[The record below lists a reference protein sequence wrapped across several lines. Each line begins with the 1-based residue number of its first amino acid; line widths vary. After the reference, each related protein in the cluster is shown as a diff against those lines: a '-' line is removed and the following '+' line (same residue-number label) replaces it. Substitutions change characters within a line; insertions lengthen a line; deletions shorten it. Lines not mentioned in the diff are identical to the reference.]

1 MLLLTFFRC
10 KRAVSSSFS
19 SGAQKLPLRS
29 VPNAVC
35 SSTSSVRQWNQRT
48 YHLMLKCYGWALV
61 CTEIYL
67 LTCLSVLF
75 RCTFVSRIFVVCHC
89 SLSCIVYVHSW
100 FCFYLSFYFPP
111 WSCVREEWR
120 VLRTVFFLFLATRL
134 SPFFFSC
141 NTTISAN
148 GVFFVFFCTQ
158 GRISVRLLVTC
169 TRNKMH
175 CWNFDE
181 HFFLPVS
188 QLSHLEMLWSMWI
201 AFVPLLNCT
210 IFRSYIF
217 FSCATSHDG
226 VVV

>member
-1 MLLLTFFRC
+1 MEGG
-10 KRAVSSSFS
+10 SSFS
-19 SGAQKLPLRS
+19 SGAQKLPFRS
-29 VPNAVC
+29 VLSAVC

-75 RCTFVSRIFVVCHC
+75 PCTFVSRIFVVCHC
-89 SLSCIVYVHSW
+89 SLSCVVYAHSG
-100 FCFYLSFYFPP
+100 FCFYLSFYFSP
-111 WSCVREEWR
+111 WSGVTYSLLSVFGNTFVSSFFATRPS
-120 VLRTVFFLFLATRL
+120 VLFFLHSGKDQCEMT
-134 SPFFFSC
+134 
-141 NTTISAN
+141 
-148 GVFFVFFCTQ
+148 
-158 GRISVRLLVTC
+158 TC
-169 TRNKMH
+169 TRNKVH
-175 CWNFDE
+175 CWNFQE

-188 QLSHLEMLWSMWI
+188 QLWHLEMLWSMWI

-217 FSCATSHDG
+217 FSYATSHDG